1 MGISTNSQHLRST
14 VADDTH
20 AEQFRTTPHD
30 NLSAKEFLERR
41 MTTIEAE
48 VAAKVGQPTYRP
60 QTQEESLITE
70 TLHVCNFQLQQML
83 TPDWL
88 SQSPVRMSVHQ
99 ISLGEIKSFQT
110 EDAERAK
117 AVLEKLCAGFNLSL
131 KQDEIRKMAVVMA
144 FVATSECI
152 RPHFN
157 AMLGL
162 LRDLDMTL
170 NSGLPDALSKAER
183 ILRKNQRVIAAMA
196 ESITETLEAKSPE
209 TLEAKRLDR
218 IQQATEKQKEA
229 YRHSDE
235 YRALKLLALVD
246 ERLAGGHVSLTAETR
261 LARKLS
267 SHGFDGVEKI
277 LLGCAP
283 SLRIE
288 AAHLQALKAI
298 FDELAASENSA
309 ETALSGAQA
318 LDVEERRATATPH
331 NGEALTMNQETFQAE
346 PAGDHISSEQ
356 SPETIEYKQ
365 LLLEELG
372 IKDSH
377 EREYLSR
384 ALTLQGIENA
394 QEAFDRVPSHVRQ
407 IILEYNPKLLDPAGK
422 MNLLTFC
429 QDLKEFLD
437 QAYDLHGVEKFDPL
451 SAPANFQDHAALR
464 KTRKSAAAFRI
475 ARQASADSEG
485 IRD

>member
-1 MGISTNSQHLRST
+1 
-14 VADDTH
+14 
-20 AEQFRTTPHD
+20 
-30 NLSAKEFLERR
+30 

-48 VAAKVGQPTYRP
+48 AAAKVGQPTYRP
-60 QTQEESLITE
+60 QTQNESLITE
-70 TLHVCNFQLQQML
+70 TLQVCNSQLQQML
-83 TPDWL
+83 TPNWL
-88 SQSPVRMSVHQ
+88 SQFPVRMSVHQ
-99 ISLGEIKSFQT
+99 ISLGEVTSSQT

-117 AVLEKLCAGFNLSL
+117 AALERLCEGFNLSL
-131 KQDEIRKMAVVMA
+131 KQEEIRKTAVVMA
-144 FVATSECI
+144 FVAKSECI

-288 AAHLQALKAI
+288 ASHLQALKAI
-298 FDELAASENSA
+298 FDELAVLDNSV
-309 ETALSGAQA
+309 ETGLSGTQA
-318 LDVEERRATATPH
+318 HDAEESNATA
-331 NGEALTMNQETFQAE
+331 NLYNLEARTTGQETFQTE
-346 PAGDHISSEQ
+346 PAQDHVSSEQ

-377 EREYLSR
+377 ERAYLSR
-384 ALTLQGIENA
+384 AMTLQGIENA
-394 QEAFDRVPSHVRQ
+394 QEAFDQVPSHVRQ
-407 IILEYNPKLLDPAGK
+407 IILECNPKLLDPASK
-422 MNLLTFC
+422 TNLVTFC
-429 QDLKEFLD
+429 RDLREFID
-437 QAYDLHGVEKFDPL
+437 QAYDLHGVEEYDPL
-451 SAPANFQDHAALR
+451 SSPANFRDPATLR
-464 KTRKSAAAFRI
+464 KTRKSAAALRL
-475 ARQASADSEG
+475 ARLASKDSEG
-485 IRD
+485 TGG